1 MRVLVSLME
10 TGYRVF
16 DSFGKWGKIGGIL
29 GELG

>member
-16 DSFGKWGKIGGIL
+16 DSFGKWGKIGIL